1 MKEYTVKIAPS
12 ILSADFS
19 IMGAEVKN
27 LEDNGADIVHVDV
40 MDGVFVKNIT
50 FGMKM
55 VKDIRKVTT
64 LPLDVHLMIVEPWN
78 YVEKFAEAGADI
90 TAVDALSL
98 AEEAGT
104 AKASNVVLMGVLS
117 AKTDFPEELWQNA
130 LEQCVPPKFL
140 ELNKKAFELGRN
152 AAKK

>member
-27 LEDNGADIVHVDV
+27 LEENGADLVHVDV

-78 YVEKFAEAGADI
+78 SK
-90 TAVDALSL
+90 AL
-98 AEEAGT
+98 
-104 AKASNVVLMGVLS
+104 
-117 AKTDFPEELWQNA
+117 
-130 LEQCVPPKFL
+130 
-140 ELNKKAFELGRN
+140 
-152 AAKK
+152 